1 MPDVLFILVL
11 ALVIFGPKKLPEVMR
26 QVAKFMAQ
34 FRMMRDDLK
43 RQIEG
48 EMLKI
53 ELEERDRKGCTPPAS
68 VPVCGR
74 RSQRPKTPRRRM
86 KGTCRVRRVRRGS
99 NSPLKHGGH
108 GDFIKNLV
116 SDFAESLNLGCGFP
130 VSP

>member
-1 MPDVLFILVL
+1 MPDVLFILIL

-53 ELEERDRKGCTPPAS
+53 EMEERQKQKLAAAPPVPAPQLTVATPAPSEALPAGQA
-68 VPVCGR
+68 PTALDG
-74 RSQRPKTPRRRM
+74 
-86 KGTCRVRRVRRGS
+86 
-99 NSPLKHGGH
+99 N
-108 GDFIKNLV
+108 V
-116 SDFAESLNLGCGFP
+116 SAAG
-130 VSP
+130 

>member
-1 MPDVLFILVL
+1 MPDVLFILIL

-53 ELEERDRKGCTPPAS
+53 ELEERQKEKVATTPAPAPQLPAGGAPPS
-68 VPVCGR
+68 ETVPAGQPSAVNGNI
-74 RSQRPKTPRRRM
+74 SAT
-86 KGTCRVRRVRRGS
+86 G
-99 NSPLKHGGH
+99 
-108 GDFIKNLV
+108 
-116 SDFAESLNLGCGFP
+116 
-130 VSP
+130 

>member
-43 RQIEG
+43 RQLEG

-53 ELEERDRKGCTPPAS
+53 ELEEREKQKVAATPAPQLPATTVPPTES
-68 VPVCGR
+68 VP
-74 RSQRPKTPRRRM
+74 TN
-86 KGTCRVRRVRRGS
+86 T
-99 NSPLKHGGH
+99 SPT
-108 GDFIKNLV
+108 
-116 SDFAESLNLGCGFP
+116 ALNGNIPAAG
-130 VSP
+130 

>member
-1 MPDVLFILVL
+1 MPDVLFILIL

-53 ELEERDRKGCTPPAS
+53 EMDERQKQKLAATSPAPQLPAVEALAPAPSQTDPQTSPANKVALDRNISTAG
-68 VPVCGR
+68 
-74 RSQRPKTPRRRM
+74 
-86 KGTCRVRRVRRGS
+86 
-99 NSPLKHGGH
+99 
-108 GDFIKNLV
+108 
-116 SDFAESLNLGCGFP
+116 
-130 VSP
+130 